1 MSVYI
6 PTPTLFLRT
15 DKKKKNGKMPLFIRF
30 QRIDGKEP
38 KFSFGKKAK
47 RLSSP
52 KKNGMIRINAPMIEN

>member
-15 DKKKKNGKMPLFIRF
+15 DKKKKNSKMPLYVRF

-38 KFSFGKKAK
+38 KFSFGKKVK
-47 RLSSP
+47 LSSSP
-52 KKNGMIRINAPMIEN
+52 KKNGMIVINALMIRN